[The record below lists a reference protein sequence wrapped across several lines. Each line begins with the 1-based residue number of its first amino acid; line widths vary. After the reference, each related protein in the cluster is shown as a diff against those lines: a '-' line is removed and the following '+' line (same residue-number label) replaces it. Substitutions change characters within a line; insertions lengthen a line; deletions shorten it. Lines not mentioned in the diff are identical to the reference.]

1 MAKDDRVTYDPA
13 GVFLPGSPVSAT
25 QLTALAA
32 RLNAIRWDVAEENAE
47 AGEVSEP
54 DSSLSACKSTFREL
68 PERILDDYVEHRQ
81 QSDLGRILQ
90 TARWIRDRVDRI
102 VVVGNEGVL
111 SGIRALLDACCE
123 PYFNHLTRSQR
134 GGRPRIL
141 LAGAD
146 LDNDAIT
153 GLVTLLTEARS
164 PNLLEDR
171 WALLL
176 VNAPAMDLPTTLVAR
191 HLLRSLR
198 SFYRADSAT
207 VPEMVVPLT
216 RVMATSKGG
225 GASDRSTGVGRGM
238 TVPADLDDG
247 FGAFSAA
254 VLLPAAIAGMDIV
267 RLLEGASTAND
278 HFRTAPVG
286 ANSVLD
292 FVGVNHLW
300 RAAGPTNAGGM
311 RVWATALRATAC
323 WYAQLRQQQMERAT
337 PAKGADRDGRPQAS
351 AATQTALHAVP
362 ADDVLW
368 TEVLVSQ
375 CRCDPLMIGDLES
388 DPDGLNSLADR
399 SHPDLMSA
407 AIWETIR
414 GNRQSGR
421 PAGVLRLARLNEHTL
436 GQVLQMAMLA
446 VAVEQRFNLDK
457 TGPDPPGVLV
467 AKNRPDFAARFL
479 YDFR

>member
-1 MAKDDRVTYDPA
+1 MAKGDRVTYDPA
-13 GVFLPGSPVSAT
+13 GVFLPGSAVSAT

-32 RLNAIRWDVAEENAE
+32 RLNAIRSDVTQDSVE

-54 DSSLSACKSTFREL
+54 DSSLSACDCTFREL
-68 PERILDDYVEHRQ
+68 PERMLDDYVEHRQ

-90 TARWIRDRVDRI
+90 TARWIRDHVDRI
-102 VVVGNEGVL
+102 VVVGDVGVL

-153 GLVTLLTEARS
+153 GLITLLTEGRS
-164 PNLLEDR
+164 PDLLDDR

-176 VNAPAMDLPTTLVAR
+176 VDTPTTDLPTKLAGR

-207 VPEMVVPLT
+207 VAEMDAPLIL
-216 RVMATSKGG
+216 VMTTVNGVRD
-225 GASDRSTGVGRGM
+225 SDRSTGFRQ
-238 TVPADLDDG
+238 TIPVPADLDEG
-247 FGAFSAA
+247 FGTFSA
-254 VLLPAAIAGMDIV
+254 VGLLPAAIVGMDIV

-286 ANSVLD
+286 SNSVLD

-300 RAAGPTNAGGM
+300 RTAGPTKACGM
-311 RVWATALRATAC
+311 RIWATALHATAR
-323 WYAQLRQQQMERAT
+323 WYAQLRQQQMGRAT
-337 PAKGADRDGRPQAS
+337 TANGTDRDGHREAS
-351 AATQTALHAVP
+351 AAERASLHPVGAE
-362 ADDVLW
+362 DVLW
-368 TEVLVSQ
+368 TELLVTQ
-375 CRCDPLMIGDLES
+375 CRCDPLMIGHLES
-388 DPDGLNSLADR
+388 DPDGLNPLADR

-407 AIWETIR
+407 AISETIR
-414 GNRQSGR
+414 GHRQSGR
-421 PAGVLRLARLNEHTL
+421 PTGVLRLARLNEHTL
-436 GQVLQMAMLA
+436 GQVMQMAMLA
-446 VAVEQRFNLDK
+446 VAVEQRFPFDK
-457 TGPDPPGVLV
+457 TGPDPPGGLG
-467 AKNRPDFAARFL
+467 AKNWPDFADRFL